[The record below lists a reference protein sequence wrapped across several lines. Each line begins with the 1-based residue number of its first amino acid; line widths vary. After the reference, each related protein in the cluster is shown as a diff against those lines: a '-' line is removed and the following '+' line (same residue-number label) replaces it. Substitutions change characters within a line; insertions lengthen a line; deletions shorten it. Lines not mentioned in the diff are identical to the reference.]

1 LRGDIG
7 VGVLEIDRE
16 RRTGPA
22 MIKRYDAA
30 IAFGKADPERI
41 LIQHAALRRGR
52 DKCCETDRTGQS
64 LRRRKKTVRP
74 AKDERDKKRAHP
86 ERRWMTKI

>member
-1 LRGDIG
+1 MLRTRQDLLDHLLNIPLRGDIG

-41 LIQHAALRRGR
+41 LIQHTRVRSGR
-52 DKCCETDRTGQS
+52 DKSRETDRTG
-64 LRRRKKTVRP
+64 
-74 AKDERDKKRAHP
+74 
-86 ERRWMTKI
+86 